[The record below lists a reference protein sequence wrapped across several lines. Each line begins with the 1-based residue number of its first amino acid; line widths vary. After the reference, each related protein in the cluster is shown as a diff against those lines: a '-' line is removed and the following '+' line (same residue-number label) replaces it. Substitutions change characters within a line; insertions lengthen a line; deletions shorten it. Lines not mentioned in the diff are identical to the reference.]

1 MTKGKSYVTLGKLHF
16 PDEIIAEI
24 PFKQQA
30 MKYVPKHFAPGD
42 TSDGWHSLDDLY
54 RHRTILFASLCNYVQ
69 ATDAEGRDVA
79 FKSWK
84 HSDGTMYDGMFLAG
98 IWTRMGW
105 VTYHCEAEFWSCFD
119 VPELPN
125 APEWDG
131 ATPEDGIDRLC
142 DEFMSQIGSGEV

>member
-1 MTKGKSYVTLGKLHF
+1 MTKGKSYVTLRKMHF
-16 PDEIIAEI
+16 PGEIIAEI

-30 MKYVPKHFAPGD
+30 MEYVPKHFAPGD

-54 RHRTILFASLCNYVQ
+54 RHRTVLFASLCNYVQ
-69 ATDAEGRDVA
+69 ATNAEGRDVA

-105 VTYHCEAEFWSCFD
+105 VTYHCGAEFWGCFD